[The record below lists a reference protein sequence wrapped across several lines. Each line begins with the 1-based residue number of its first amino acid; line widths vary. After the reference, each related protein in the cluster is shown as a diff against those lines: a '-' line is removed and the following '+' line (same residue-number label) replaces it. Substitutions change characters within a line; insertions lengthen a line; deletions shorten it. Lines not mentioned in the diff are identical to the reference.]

1 MTLSIN
7 SLSND
12 WLYMMDKTQWCVFR
26 VCVCSEVANLAKAA
40 VAGDESALDMF
51 VWRKGSSKLNTAP
64 ASEYAFFYGT
74 TGGKIDA
81 IYIYILA
88 TSINLLIGVD

>member
-1 MTLSIN
+1 
-7 SLSND
+7 
-12 WLYMMDKTQWCVFR
+12 MMDKTQWCVFR

-81 IYIYILA
+81 IYNIYILA